1 MIIDGRAIARELE
14 QDLKKSLLGVPQ
26 KSVVFV
32 MFLDT
37 PATRQF
43 IAMKSKVAERLGINA
58 ETIECFDC
66 TTTQEAIIRIG
77 EISQKSYDGVVVQL
91 PLPTDFAVE
100 EVVNAVP
107 ADLDIDGLCRDSK
120 FLAPVAMAVLK
131 IFNFYQIDLAGK
143 EIVVVGNGRLVGEPV
158 GALLTSKAIPFG
170 IADGDTNEIIK
181 LELIRNADVI
191 ISGVGVPHI
200 ITPDMIKEDV
210 VLIDAGT
217 SEQAGK
223 LVGDIDP
230 ACAEKASFITPVP
243 GGVGPVTVTCLF
255 ENLI

>member
-26 KSVVFV
+26 KNVAFV

-43 IAMKSKVAERLGINA
+43 VAMKSRVAERLGINV

-77 EISQKSYDGVVVQL
+77 EISRKSYDGVVVQL
-91 PLPTDFAVE
+91 PLPTDFVVE

-107 ADLDIDGLCRDSK
+107 ADLDIDGLRRDSK
-120 FLAPVAMAVLK
+120 FLAPVAMAVWK
-131 IFNFYQIDLAGK
+131 IFNFYQIDLGGK

-158 GALLTSKAIPFG
+158 VRMLTGKNLSVKLVEKET
-170 IADGDTNEIIK
+170 DDKTMRTLIK
-181 LELIRNADVI
+181 NADVI
-191 ISGVGVPHI
+191 VSGVGVPGLI
-200 ITPDMIKEDV
+200 GPDMVKDGV
-210 VLIDAGT
+210 VLVDAGT

-223 LVGDIDP
+223 LIGDVDP
-230 ACAEKASFITPVP
+230 ACAGKASFMTPVP
-243 GGVGPVTVTCLF
+243 GGVGPVTVACLF
-255 ENLI
+255 ANLI